1 MLGKVGLIRR
11 SHVQGDQRGA
21 LVPAAMNAGTC
32 AKPEVT
38 VKMTPNSN
46 TAAIAAR
53 KSAKIVVGG
62 EMRDFLQKK
71 VVAAGG
77 DAAQVDVLRFG
88 GKRKIGGVTVAV
100 VPAVHSDGV
109 DRKSPRLNS
118 SH

>member
-1 MLGKVGLIRR
+1 
-11 SHVQGDQRGA
+11 
-21 LVPAAMNAGTC
+21 MNAGTF
-32 AKPEVT
+32 AMPEVT
-38 VKMTPNSN
+38 VKRTPNSSP
-46 TAAIAAR
+46 AAIAAR

-109 DRKSPRLNS
+109 NS
-118 SH
+118 AFLDKPVAEHLKAIGSASCRERVCQYV